1 MTDRVHHI
9 AERAWAAIA
18 LVALGLAVHD
28 IVTRGWDGGKTSLL
42 FPAIAGAWYVT
53 RRGVRRKIE
62 ASADQNQDRP
72 Q

>member
-9 AERAWAAIA
+9 AERAWAVIA
-18 LVALGLAVHD
+18 LIALGLATHD

>member
-9 AERAWAAIA
+9 AERAWAVIA
-18 LVALGLAVHD
+18 LIALGLAIHD

-62 ASADQNQDRP
+62 ASADQDQSRS
-72 Q
+72 